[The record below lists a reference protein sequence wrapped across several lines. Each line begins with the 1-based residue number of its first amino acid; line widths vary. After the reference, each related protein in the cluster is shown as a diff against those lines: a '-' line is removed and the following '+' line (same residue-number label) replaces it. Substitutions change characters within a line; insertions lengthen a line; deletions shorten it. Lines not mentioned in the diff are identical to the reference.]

1 MNMARSILIIVL
13 SFTFLSSGCGQAV
26 EVGGSGNRP
35 SSPSVVPSSTAPPER
50 NLAAKY
56 RIRFDG
62 LGPVKVGMKPGDAS
76 KAFGEDLTENRL
88 DDESDCY
95 YLDMNADDP
104 ESAPSFMVNAGTIA
118 RVDVST
124 PDYLTEAGAK
134 VGDTE
139 ERIKELY
146 GPGVEVSPHEYVDG
160 HYLTVTSKDGKYA
173 IVFET
178 DGEKVTYIRA
188 GRPPEV
194 GYIEGCA

>member
-1 MNMARSILIIVL
+1 MFKESRIVKIVL
-13 SFTFLSSGCGQAV
+13 ICASMCLLAVAAASSGEYRANGRSAM
-26 EVGGSGNRP
+26 P
-35 SSPSVVPSSTAPPER
+35 TPTPETTE
-50 NLAAKY
+50 KH

-62 LGPVKVGMKPGDAS
+62 LGPVKVGMKPSDAM
-76 KAFGEDLTENRL
+76 KALKLTENRW

-95 YLDMNADDP
+95 YLDMNSEEP
-104 ESAPSFMVNAGTIA
+104 ESSPSFMVNDGTVA

-124 PDYLTEAGAK
+124 PDYMTEAGAK

-146 GPGVEVSPHEYVDG
+146 GKGVEVSPHEYVEG
-160 HYLTVTSKDGKYA
+160 HYLTVTSKDGKFA

-178 DGEKVTYIRA
+178 DGKVVTYIRA
-188 GRPPEV
+188 GRALEA